1 MTGAK
6 TSAIDRTLEL
16 FDPAHKPARPDVSQ
30 GYLDLL
36 GAEEDPTGSHPA
48 QQLMASRVLPVIY
61 ERVWRPLGGRLFM
74 GAMGPGM
81 RGEHRIALEMLDV
94 HEGETVLDV
103 ACGPGNFTR
112 RFAPAAGDD
121 GLVIGLDAS
130 ATMLARAVS
139 EGEPDNVAYVRGDAI
154 ALPFRDESID
164 AVCCFAA
171 LYFIEAPM
179 RAIDEMV
186 RVLAPGGRI
195 AIMTSVSRGVLPPR
209 ATDALIRPLTGTR
222 IFGRDEIS
230 GALRDRGLTV
240 GAQRVSGLAQFVSA
254 RNPWAGG
261 ERH

>member
-1 MTGAK
+1 VGPLTGA
-6 TSAIDRTLEL
+6 AIDRALEL
-16 FDPAHKPARPDVSQ
+16 FEAAHKPARPDVAH

-36 GAEEDPTGSHPA
+36 GAEDDPTGGHPA

-61 ERVWRPLGGRLFM
+61 ERIWRPLGGRIFM

-94 HEGETVLDV
+94 SEGDKVLDV

-112 RFAPAAGDD
+112 RFSPVAGDD
-121 GLVIGLDAS
+121 GLAVGLDAS
-130 ATMLARAVS
+130 ATMLARAVR
-139 EGEPDNVAYVRGDAI
+139 EGIPGNVAYVRGDAI
-154 ALPFRDESID
+154 ALPFRDGVFD
-164 AVCCFAA
+164 AICCFAA

-209 ATDALIRPLTGTR
+209 ATDAVIRPLTGTR

-230 GALRDRGLTV
+230 GALRDRGLTI
-240 GAQRVSGLAQFVSA
+240 GEQRVSGLAQFVSA
-254 RNPWAGG
+254 RNPWA
-261 ERH
+261 